1 VGSAGFGVGYPAAV
15 PAALAALA
23 AAALV
28 ALAPFGE
35 QSPAVGPRA
44 VVSNLQSPVGLAA
57 PRSEPGRLYVVEQG
71 GTIRVVLQGRL
82 RAAPFLDIRGLVRAG
97 GEQGLLG
104 LAFHPRYATNKRFY
118 VNYTDRNGDTN
129 VVEYRSNG
137 TSALPGTARRVFF
150 VRQPYSN
157 HNGGGVAFGPD
168 GKLYVATGDGGSGGD
183 PENRAQNLS
192 SLLGKM
198 IRIDVDRRGAK
209 PQIVALGLRNP
220 WRYSFDRLT
229 GDLTIADVGQ
239 SSFEEIN
246 FTPRGT
252 TGLLNYGWDVY
263 EGRATFE
270 DKPLGPGTLRRP
282 VLQYGRSE
290 GCSVTGG
297 LVYRG
302 KGAKAAY
309 GRYFYG
315 DYCSGN
321 IWSAKLSG
329 RGATGQ
335 RKERFRIPNVTS
347 FAEDAAG
354 ELFAVSHGGTLYR
367 LTP

>member
-1 VGSAGFGVGYPAAV
+1 MPLVVAAIV
-15 PAALAALA
+15 ATVLAALA
-23 AAALV
+23 PGAERTAT
-28 ALAPFGE
+28 
-35 QSPAVGPRA
+35 VGPRA
-44 VVSNLQSPVGLAA
+44 VVTNLASPVGLAA
-57 PRSEPGRLYVVEQG
+57 PRNEPGRLYVVEQG
-71 GTIRVVLQGRL
+71 GTIRVVVKGKL
-82 RAAPFLDIRGLVRAG
+82 RPEPFLDVRNLVRAG

-104 LAFHPRYATNKRFY
+104 LAFHPRYVTTKRFY
-118 VNYTDRNGDTN
+118 VNYTDRNGNTN

-137 TSALPGTARRVFF
+137 AGAIPGSARRVLF
-150 VRQPYSN
+150 VAQPYSN

-168 GKLYVATGDGGSGGD
+168 GKLYVGTGDGGSGGD

-192 SLLGKM
+192 SQLGKM
-198 IRIDVDRRGAK
+198 IRIDVDKRGSK

-220 WRYSFDRLT
+220 WRYSFDRQT

-239 SSFEEIN
+239 NALEEIN
-246 FTPRGT
+246 HTPRGT

-263 EGRATFE
+263 EGRAKFE
-270 DKPLGPGTLRRP
+270 DKTIGAGKLRFP
-282 VLQYGRSE
+282 VIQYGRGD

-302 KGAKAAY
+302 KGAKAAF

-315 DYCSGN
+315 DFCTGN

-329 RGATGQ
+329 RGATGL
-335 RKERFRIPNVTS
+335 RKERFKIASVTS
-347 FAEDAAG
+347 FGEDAAG

>member
-1 VGSAGFGVGYPAAV
+1 MSATLEAV
-15 PAALAALA
+15 PAAFAALA

-28 ALAPFGE
+28 ALAPLGE
-35 QSPAVGPRA
+35 RSQAVGPRA
-44 VVSNLQSPVGLAA
+44 VVSNLDSPVGLAA

-71 GTIRVVLQGRL
+71 GTIRVVVRGKL
-82 RAAPFLDIRGLVRAG
+82 RAAPFLDIRRIVRAG

-104 LAFHPRYATNKRFY
+104 LAFHPRYAANKRFY
-118 VNYTDRNGDTN
+118 VNYTDRSGHTN

-150 VRQPYSN
+150 VRQPYAN

-183 PENRAQNLS
+183 PENRAQDMR

-198 IRIDVDRRGAK
+198 IRIDVDQRGAK

-239 SSFEEIN
+239 SSLEEIN
-246 FTPRGT
+246 HTPRGT

-263 EGRATFE
+263 EGRAKFE
-270 DKPLGPGTLRRP
+270 DKPLGPGTLRQP

-315 DYCSGN
+315 DYCTGN

-329 RGATGQ
+329 SGATGL
-335 RKERFRIPNVTS
+335 RKERFRISNVTS
-347 FAEDAAG
+347 FGEDAAG
-354 ELFAVSHGGTLYR
+354 ELFAVSHVGTLYR